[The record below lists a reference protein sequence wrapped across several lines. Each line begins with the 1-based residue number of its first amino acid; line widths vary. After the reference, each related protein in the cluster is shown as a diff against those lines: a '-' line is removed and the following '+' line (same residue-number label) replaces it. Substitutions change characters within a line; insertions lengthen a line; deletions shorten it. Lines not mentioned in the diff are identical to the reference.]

1 VEILFVTGFSP
12 IVADPPA
19 SRAFYSEALNLP
31 LDHEEGAYVFTESLS
46 GVKHFG
52 LWPLSQAAQS
62 CFGSDEWPSDL
73 AVPQATIEFE
83 VRDVASAA
91 AELEAKGCK
100 LIHSA
105 KTEPWGQTIARLL
118 SPEGLLVGVSYVPA
132 LRDAGESHSAS

>member
-1 VEILFVTGFSP
+1 MDVLFVTGFSP
-12 IVADPPA
+12 IVADRLA
-19 SRAFYSEALNLP
+19 SREFYGDALRLP
-31 LDHEEGAYVFTESLS
+31 LDREEGEYVFTETLS

-62 CFGSDEWPSDL
+62 CFGTDVWPTEVP
-73 AVPQATIEFE
+73 VPQATIEFE

-91 AELEAKGCK
+91 DELEHKGYT

-118 SPEGLLVGVSYVPA
+118 SPEGLLVGVSHVPS
-132 LRDAGESHSAS
+132 LQEPSDAG